1 MPIVL
6 RHSRARAGWIKS
18 KALIS
23 RLTFSLAAILITLH
37 LLSAIVGVQQ
47 MIRWRQYRLQGK
59 AQLLFINFFPVEC
72 SLNCLYPK
80 PEILKQRGNALDQL
94 DFLSPRLIRSVRVQ
108 DIEGNTNHTPSSYG
122 SIERLNQDNHDTFTA
137 SGWAVLPGTN
147 EPADAVLLAF
157 ESENEAT
164 VFTMTVTK
172 LFGDLNLN
180 SLNQS
185 KDLYSR
191 WQKTF
196 SRSVLPNAPM
206 RITAWAFDASTG
218 KAYRLNGEHVIEKPD
233 K

>member
-1 MPIVL
+1 MF
-6 RHSRARAGWIKS
+6 K
-18 KALIS
+18 
-23 RLTFSLAAILITLH
+23 
-37 LLSAIVGVQQ
+37 
-47 MIRWRQYRLQGK
+47 WRQLRLQGK

-72 SLNCLYPK
+72 STNCLYPK
-80 PEILKQRGNALDQL
+80 PEILKKRANDLDQL
-94 DFLSPRLIRSVRVQ
+94 DFLSPRLMRSVRVQ

-122 SIERLNQDNHDTFTA
+122 SIERLNQDNQDTFTA

-157 ESENEAT
+157 ESENESK
-164 VFTMTVTK
+164 VFAMTGTK
-172 LFGDLNLN
+172 LLGDSDLNFLK
-180 SLNQS
+180 QS
-185 KDLYSR
+185 KDLYSPR

-196 SRSVLPNAPM
+196 SRSALPDAPM